1 MDPSMLSPKKEDD
14 ELKDMLDRLMYNNE
28 RKRKLESDD
37 DEEAGTSKVDSADEL
52 EKKAR
57 RDLKN
62 RKDLEQEERE
72 KML

>member
-1 MDPSMLSPKKEDD
+1 MLSPKKEDD

-28 RKRKLESDD
+28 RKRKHESD
-37 DEEAGTSKVDSADEL
+37 EEEQKLDSGDEL